1 MRPSLDTPRP
11 ALLPRA
17 VLAAVVGFVLL
28 GSGCVYRMPIQQGNF
43 LDGDQ
48 VGQLEVGMTR
58 SQVSFLL
65 GTPMVPT
72 AFDNNRWDYYYYLKV
87 QRPKYVET
95 RRLIVYFENDKVSK
109 IDRTEFPDRPARVGG

>member
-1 MRPSLDTPRP
+1 MRPSRNSTLP
-11 ALLPRA
+11 ALLRRA
-17 VLAAVVGFVLL
+17 ALAAVAGFALL
-28 GSGCVYRMPIQQGNF
+28 GAACVYRMPIQQGNF
-43 LDGDQ
+43 LDADQ
-48 VGQLEVGMTR
+48 VDQLEVGMTR

-72 AFDNNRWDYYYYLKV
+72 AFDNSRWDYYYYLKV

-109 IDRTEFPDRPARVGG
+109 IDRTQFPDRPARVGA